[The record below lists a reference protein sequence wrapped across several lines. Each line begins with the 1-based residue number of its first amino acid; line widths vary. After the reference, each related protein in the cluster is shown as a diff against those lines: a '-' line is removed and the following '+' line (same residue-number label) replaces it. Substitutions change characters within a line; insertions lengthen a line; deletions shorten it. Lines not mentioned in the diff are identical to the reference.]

1 MELSCGNYKYSE
13 KWDKKLLLLLK
24 EGKITSTCDHSLT
37 FKLKVGESKIF
48 SGLLTIPRYEKYR
61 VWTSNKGLS
70 YGYLYEFKGIIV
82 PKELRYAPSQA
93 AMKELFELERGSRYP
108 NITKAYE

>member
-1 MELSCGNYKYSE
+1 MKLSCENYKFNE

-48 SGLLTIPRYEKYR
+48 FGLLTIPRYEKYR
-61 VWTSNKGLS
+61 VWTSNKDFS
-70 YGYLYEFKGIIV
+70 YGYLYEFNGIVV
-82 PKELRYAPSQA
+82 PEGLRYAPSQD
-93 AMKELFELERGSRYP
+93 AMKELFVLERGSRYP
-108 NITKAYE
+108 NIMKAYE